1 MKIRLKYTKVGNIA
15 YISHLD
21 VVKLMERVFRRGKVN
36 MAYSEGFNPHPK
48 MSFGPALGLGVES
61 LCEYIDI
68 ETKEEIDLEKLL
80 SQINAV
86 SVAGV
91 EFMEAEELP
100 EKSGSIVAYLTHS
113 DYKIMI
119 ELDREEDQERISRRV
134 QAINEAE
141 EILLTRKTKKG
152 NPVSYDMKEYIGSLE
167 DEVTEN
173 GLLLRCRVCSGSVKS
188 INPKVILER
197 LLDGIDEKDYFI
209 RIRKVHTLH
218 MEEESEELCDE

>member
-1 MKIRLKYTKVGNIA
+1 MKIRLKYTKVGDIS

-21 VVKLMERVFRRGKVN
+21 IVKLMERIFRRGKVN
-36 MAYSEGFNPHPK
+36 IAYSEGFNPHPK

-68 ETKEEIDLEKLL
+68 ETKEDMDLEKLL

-100 EKSGSIVAYLTHS
+100 EKNGSIVAYLTHS
-113 DYKIMI
+113 DYEITI
-119 ELDREEDQERISRRV
+119 ELEREEDRERISERV
-134 QAINEAE
+134 QTIREAE
-141 EILLTRKTKKG
+141 EIPLTRKTKKG
-152 NPVSYDMKEYIGSLE
+152 NPISYDMKEYVCSLE

-188 INPKVILER
+188 INPKVILA
-197 LLDGIDEKDYFI
+197 LLLEGIDEKDYFI
-209 RIRKVHTLH
+209 GIRKVHTLH
-218 MEEESEELCDE
+218 MEESEEV